1 MNKFSGQLTEVELND
16 LEIGELVLVVNTQ
29 NAYEP
34 FIGRVDV
41 NRSNMSW
48 YGNKVITDVNIP
60 EDFVGL
66 SEEDT
71 MIFKV
76 IV

>member
-1 MNKFSGQLTEVELND
+1 MNKFSNKLTEVELND
-16 LEIGELVLVVNTQ
+16 LELGELVLVVNTQ
-29 NAYEP
+29 NEHEP
-34 FIGRVDV
+34 FIGKVDV

-48 YGNKVITDVNIP
+48 YGCKIITDINFP

-76 IV
+76 LE